1 VGDSR
6 KRWVIV
12 QADPLVERRLMD
24 ELDVGPITAR
34 ILAGRGLAEPAE
46 VKRFFAPRLAELID
60 PDKMSGAPAAARR
73 IADAIERGEP
83 VAVYGDY
90 DADGVTS
97 TALIVDFFRHLRH
110 PIIPYIPDRF
120 DQGYGLTAAPVVGLA
135 ERGAKLLITVDC
147 GVNDYDAVAAANAA
161 GMDVIITDHHELAGQ
176 RPPALAVL
184 NPHQPECG
192 FHGEPLA
199 GVGVA
204 FFLVGAVR
212 KELARRRLPQAEA
225 YDLKSAL
232 DLVALG
238 TVADIVPLVG
248 LNRILVHHGLPL
260 INQEKRPGIAALKQV
275 ANVKNPVR
283 CGDIGFRLAPRINAA
298 GRLGDASIGMDL
310 LLTYDLGEAQRIAKQ
325 LAEENVRRQTI
336 ESGIFNQAQE
346 MFEKIARK
354 ERLLTIVLAHP
365 EWHPG
370 VIGIVASKMVDK
382 FNRPTILFAAGE
394 GSSRGS
400 GRSIA
405 AFNLFEALQ
414 ACEGMLDT
422 FGGHAQAAGVQVK
435 NERLVEF
442 AKAFDA
448 YARTVL
454 KPEDMVP
461 LQRIDALCEID
472 EIGERLV
479 REIGSLAPFGFG
491 NSEPVLGTRD
501 VRVLS
506 KRIVGADHLKLRVAW
521 RSTALP
527 VIAYGRAA
535 QYEQIGSRIDLAYS
549 PEFNNFGGV
558 QHIQLRVKDLVIP
571 DSE

>member
-1 VGDSR
+1 MGDSQ
-6 KRWVIV
+6 KRWVFV
-12 QADPLVERRLMD
+12 EADPIVERRLMD

-34 ILAGRGLAEPAE
+34 ILAGRGLVEPAE

-60 PDKMSGAPAAARR
+60 PDNMLGAPEAARR
-73 IADAIERGEP
+73 IADAIERGET

-120 DQGYGLTAAPVVGLA
+120 DQGYGLTAEPVVKLA

-161 GMDVIITDHHELAGQ
+161 GMDVIITDHHELAGE
-176 RPPALAVL
+176 RPPALAIL

-212 KELARRRLPQAEA
+212 KELTRRKLPQAEA

-260 INQEKRPGIAALKQV
+260 INQEKRPGLAALKQV

-310 LLTYDLGEAQRIAKQ
+310 LLTCDMGEAQRIAKQ
-325 LAEENVRRQTI
+325 LAEENMRRQMI

-382 FNRPTILFAAGE
+382 FHRPTILFAAGE
-394 GSSRGS
+394 GASRGS

-405 AFNLFEALQ
+405 AFNIFEALQ
-414 ACEGMLDT
+414 ACEGILET

-461 LQRIDALCEID
+461 LQRIDTLCEID
-472 EIGERLV
+472 EIGDRLV
-479 REIGSLAPFGFG
+479 RELSSLAPFGFG

-506 KRIVGADHLKLRVAW
+506 KRIVGNDHLKLRVAW
-521 RSTALP
+521 RSTAMP

-535 QYEQIGSRIDLAYS
+535 QYERIGSRIDLAYS

-571 DSE
+571 DAE